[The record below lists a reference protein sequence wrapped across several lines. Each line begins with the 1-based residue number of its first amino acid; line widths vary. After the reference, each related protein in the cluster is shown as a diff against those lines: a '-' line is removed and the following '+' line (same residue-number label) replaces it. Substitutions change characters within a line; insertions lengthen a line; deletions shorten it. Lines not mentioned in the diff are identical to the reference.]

1 MPALSGTRTAQ
12 PLGRLHVGC
21 GSRPAPGWI
30 NADRRPGEGVDL
42 CADLREGLPMA
53 DDSVDCAVAMHVL
66 QDLAWNELPGVLA
79 ELRRVLRPGGTLR
92 LGLPDLDRAID
103 AYRRGD
109 HRYFHVPDQDAASI
123 GAKLVTQIVWYGS
136 VHTPF
141 TFDFAEER
149 LRAAGFRD
157 VARCAFRESRH
168 GDPGLAALDNR
179 ERESFFVEALA

>member
-42 CADLREGLPMA
+42 CVDLREGLPMA

-109 HRYFHVPDQDAASI
+109 AAYFHVPDRDAASI
-123 GAKLVTQIVWYGS
+123 GAKLVTQLVWYGS
-136 VHTPF
+136 VRTPF
-141 TFDFAEER
+141 CFDFARELLEG
-149 LRAAGFRD
+149 AGFRA
-157 VARCAFRESRH
+157 VQRSRFGH
-168 GDPGLAALDNR
+168 SDSGHPEIASLDNR
-179 ERESFFVEALA
+179 ERETLFVEAQA

>member
-1 MPALSGTRTAQ
+1 MPA
-12 PLGRLHVGC
+12 RLHLGC
-21 GSRPAPGWI
+21 GPFAAAGWI
-30 NADRRPGEGVDL
+30 NVDRIALAGVDVVADL
-42 CADLREGLPMA
+42 CAGLPFA
-53 DDSVDCAVAMHVL
+53 ERSLDAVVAIHVL
-66 QDLAWNELPGVLA
+66 QDLPWGDVPGALG
-79 ELRRVLRPGGTLR
+79 ELRRVLRSGGVLR

-168 GDPGLAALDNR
+168 GDPALAALDNR